1 MLLNGIRFIKGTVRF
16 RVSGKSPERLLN
28 LAAQRG
34 VLLWNA
40 HPTAQGMEGE
50 TAARD
55 YRRLRPLARQ
65 AGVKTKVLHKHGAP
79 FWAAKYRD
87 RFGLLIGAGLGAALL
102 VFLSQFLWTISI
114 VGQEHVSEAR
124 LRSLLAESGV
134 RPGAYRY
141 GIDTA
146 QARRDLLL
154 QVDELSWL
162 SVNIVGCHAT
172 VEIKEKTAKPEL
184 DSRTPCNLKA
194 SSDGVITKVTV
205 GEGVTQVKTG
215 SGVAKGDLL
224 VSGVALSA
232 QNTVRYVR
240 AKGEVLADVY
250 SEKELT
256 LPKTVNYISLT
267 ENKAE
272 RTELRFLNL
281 RLPCTLSFKHFSEA
295 ACTETADWL
304 TVDRTALPLGFVT
317 QTAHELRTVQREVDE
332 DTARRAF
339 LQSLLLYELFE
350 KGESTRLDKQTSVKT
365 TADGYTCSAHY
376 VFNEN
381 IAESVD
387 FSVEEGYNNK
397 YPKKNGDSQ

>member
-1 MLLNGIRFIKGTVRF
+1 MLLNGIRFVKGTVRF
-16 RVSGKSPERLLN
+16 RVTGKSPERLLN

-34 VLLWNA
+34 VLLWNVQ
-40 HPTAQGMEGE
+40 PTAQGMEGE
-50 TAARD
+50 TAAGD
-55 YRRLRPLARQ
+55 YRRLRPLARL
-65 AGVKTKVLHKHGAP
+65 AGVRTKVLRKHGAP
-79 FWAAKYRD
+79 FWAAKYRG
-87 RFGLLIGAGLGAALL
+87 RFGLLIGAVLGAALL
-102 VFLSQFLWTISI
+102 VFLSQFLWTIDI

-134 RPGAYRY
+134 CQGAYRY

-154 QVDELSWL
+154 RVDELSWL

-172 VEIKEKTAKPEL
+172 VEIKEKAEKPDL
-184 DSRTPCNLKA
+184 DSAVPCNLKA
-194 SSDGVITKVTV
+194 KTDGVITKVTV

-250 SEKELT
+250 STKELK
-256 LPKTVNYISLT
+256 LPKTVDYISLS

-281 RLPCTLSFKHFSEA
+281 RLPCTLSFKHFSKA

-304 TVDRTALPLGFVT
+304 TVNQTALPLGFVT
-317 QTAHELRTVQREVDE
+317 QTAHELHTAQRPLDG
-332 DTARRAF
+332 DTAKRAF
-339 LQSLLLYELFE
+339 SQSLLLYELFE
-350 KGESTRLDKQTSVKT
+350 KGGSRRLDKRTSVEA
-365 TADGYTCSAHY
+365 TAEGYTCSAHY

-387 FSVEEGYNNK
+387 FSVEEGYNNS
-397 YPKKNGDSQ
+397 YSNENGDAQ